1 MNHVN
6 PRQAGGIGRLPWFH
20 PRAGHNQ
27 PERRSTIPTN
37 THSHLQVYITQHKRW
52 SWKFKTVMQQE
63 VVLTEMQELRH
74 AMKLECWKCKTDF
87 ACLVLE
93 MQYKGQAPHPIAFG
107 GGSTKLAV
115 ETLEPHCLRMGD
127 LLYLVIHLINCS
139 DFSVSKL
146 SIVFRHRASHH
157 MPLANRAGKRGQSAA
172 FVVVVILCFQRLGTR
187 TVGVLLPLFLLPLH
201 RSKAQD
207 LQRRSV
213 EHNHNPKART
223 TKANKSSQSTIKEK
237 WTAESH
243 TSMNEQKAEQQKRTK
258 RQEQRNMQQ
267 KSNYRKIKHAN

>member
-27 PERRSTIPTN
+27 PEPRSTIPTN

-127 LLYLVIHLINCS
+127 LLFI
-139 DFSVSKL
+139 
-146 SIVFRHRASHH
+146 
-157 MPLANRAGKRGQSAA
+157 
-172 FVVVVILCFQRLGTR
+172 
-187 TVGVLLPLFLLPLH
+187 
-201 RSKAQD
+201 
-207 LQRRSV
+207 
-213 EHNHNPKART
+213 
-223 TKANKSSQSTIKEK
+223 
-237 WTAESH
+237 
-243 TSMNEQKAEQQKRTK
+243 
-258 RQEQRNMQQ
+258 
-267 KSNYRKIKHAN
+267 